1 MSVVSIISVCFGGI
15 SLVVSFILF
24 VRTLTRDSK
33 ETLEA
38 QASRNDK
45 INASLLEL
53 NLMSKNIN
61 SNVADIKADVKA
73 LSNTVNE
80 VDKRITMV
88 EKEQETMWI
97 RIDELKE
104 KTKV

>member
-1 MSVVSIISVCFGGI
+1 MNVVSIISVCFGGI

-38 QASRNDK
+38 QATRNDK

-61 SNVADIKADVKA
+61 SNVTDIKADVKA
-73 LSNTVNE
+73 LNTNVNE
-80 VDKRITMV
+80 VEKRVSLV

>member
-1 MSVVSIISVCFGGI
+1 MNVVSIISVCFGGI

-38 QASRNDK
+38 QATRNDK

-61 SNVADIKADVKA
+61 SNVTDIKADVKA
-73 LSNTVNE
+73 LSTNVNE
-80 VDKRITMV
+80 VEKRVSLV

>member
-1 MSVVSIISVCFGGI
+1 MNVVSIISVCFGGI

-38 QASRNDK
+38 QATRNDK

-61 SNVADIKADVKA
+61 SNVTDIKADVKA
-73 LSNTVNE
+73 LNNTVNE

>member
-1 MSVVSIISVCFGGI
+1 MNVVSIISVCFGGI
-15 SLVVSFILF
+15 SLIVSFILF

-33 ETLEA
+33 ENLEA

-45 INASLLEL
+45 INSSLLEL

-61 SNVADIKADVKA
+61 NNVADIKADVKA
-73 LSNTVNE
+73 LKGNINE
-80 VDKRITMV
+80 VEKRVTVI
-88 EKEQETMWI
+88 ENEQKTMWF

-104 KTKV
+104 KTK

>member
-1 MSVVSIISVCFGGI
+1 
-15 SLVVSFILF
+15 
-24 VRTLTRDSK
+24 
-33 ETLEA
+33 
-38 QASRNDK
+38 
-45 INASLLEL
+45 
-53 NLMSKNIN
+53 MSKNIN
-61 SNVADIKADVKA
+61 SNVTDIKADVKA
-73 LSNTVNE
+73 LNNTVNE

>member
-1 MSVVSIISVCFGGI
+1 MNVVSIISVCFGGI

-38 QASRNDK
+38 QATRNDK

-53 NLMSKNIN
+53 NLMTKSIN
-61 SNVADIKADVKA
+61 SNVTDIKADVKA
-73 LSNTVNE
+73 LGNTVNE
-80 VDKRITMV
+80 VDKRISMV
-88 EKEQETMWI
+88 EKEQEAMWI

>member
-1 MSVVSIISVCFGGI
+1 MNVVSIISVCFGDI

-38 QASRNDK
+38 QATRNDK

-61 SNVADIKADVKA
+61 SNVTDIKADVKA
-73 LSNTVNE
+73 LNNTVNE